1 MNKPFASAV
10 VIAAMLALLGG
21 CHEEKQPQKPQPQF
35 GVVQL
40 TKLYQDSRIGK
51 AGFERL
57 SGLENKAKE
66 ELTPFIEKLEKAHAD
81 KSDDAERL
89 ERELQEKVTFMQDVM
104 RREQEHVT
112 NVLQTALQNAF
123 DAYSK
128 EHGLFGVF
136 SADTMLS
143 SSPEADVTA
152 QIQAMIDAKEPD
164 FGPLPSFNVPPLP
177 VPPNAT
183 PKDGG
188 PSAEAPAD
196 APVPAEKASAEPTP
210 AP

>member
-112 NVLQTALQNAF
+112 NVLQTELITSMGTVLSHTVTSFLSDYFSRMTVTLARRSISALIFA
-123 DAYSK
+123 AAAA
-128 EHGLFGVF
+128 GL
-136 SADTMLS
+136 MS
-143 SSPEADVTA
+143 SC
-152 QIQAMIDAKEPD
+152 
-164 FGPLPSFNVPPLP
+164 
-177 VPPNAT
+177 
-183 PKDGG
+183 
-188 PSAEAPAD
+188 
-196 APVPAEKASAEPTP
+196 
-210 AP
+210 

>member
-1 MNKPFASAV
+1 MNKPIVSAV
-10 VIAAMLALLGG
+10 VIAALLALLGG
-21 CHEEKQPQKPQPQF
+21 CREEKQPQPPKPPF

-81 KSDDAERL
+81 KSDEAERL
-89 ERELQEKVTFMQDVM
+89 ERDLQERVTYMQDVM

-164 FGPLPSFNVPPLP
+164 FGPLPSFKLPPLP
-177 VPPNAT
+177 VPPNAVN
-183 PKDGG
+183 
-188 PSAEAPAD
+188 E
-196 APVPAEKASAEPTP
+196 EKAGGQGEKTGAQ
-210 AP
+210 

>member
-1 MNKPFASAV
+1 MNKSIASAV

-21 CHEEKQPQKPQPQF
+21 CNEEKQPQNPKPQF

-40 TKLYQDSRIGK
+40 TKLYQDSRLGK

-57 SGLENKAKE
+57 NALEDKAKE
-66 ELTPFIEKLEKAHAD
+66 ELTPYIEKLEKARAQ
-81 KSDDAERL
+81 KSDEADRL
-89 ERELQEKVTFMQDVM
+89 EQQLQEQVAYMQDVM

-136 SADTMLS
+136 SSDTMLS
-143 SSPEADVTA
+143 SSPEADVT
-152 QIQAMIDAKEPD
+152 QKIQTMIDAREPE
-164 FGPLPSFNVPPLP
+164 FGPMPSFKMPPLP
-177 VPPNAT
+177 VPANAT
-183 PKDGG
+183 PKGE
-188 PSAEAPAD
+188 AEAGD
-196 APVPAEKASAEPTP
+196 AVGSGVENQVEGEKN
-210 AP
+210 